1 RPDVRFLANDI
12 LSTIPEVH
20 DWVFPVDP
28 TAGSSAARRN
38 LRGLRSS
45 IEFLERGGC
54 LAVFPAGEASH
65 FHLRTA
71 TVTDPQWHTAVA
83 RMIETLSRRG
93 VAVSALPVYVL
104 GANSLVFQT
113 LGLLHPRLRT
123 LLLVRELLNKRN
135 RLVELRIGSLI
146 SSKKL

>member
-1 RPDVRFLANDI
+1 LLI
-12 LSTIPEVH
+12 
-20 DWVFPVDP
+20 PVDP
-28 TAGSSAARRN
+28 TGGASAARRN
-38 LRGLRSS
+38 VTGVRRS

-54 LAVFPAGEASH
+54 LVVFPAGEVSH
-65 FHLRTA
+65 FHLRKA

-93 VAVSALPVYVL
+93 VAVSALPIYFG

-146 SSKKL
+146 SSKKLLQIPTPEERTEYLR